1 MFIPIY
7 HVKFILEMK
16 AHAEEVTR
24 GRGGKDMSV
33 KRKGMRM
40 LSGGLAVLML
50 GSMTPYAGTA
60 YAAEADAAVNLQESD
75 DSGQDLPKA
84 DVFNVDFA
92 SGREDQSEM
101 RNQLK
106 GTVGS
111 PEIAQDEELNRS
123 TANFNGKSAYQYYFG
138 KENYDKISEKVTME
152 CMVKFNDILSGE
164 HEFFSNQEFGG
175 IGLGL
180 NEGKLTFFAHV
191 DGSYRQPVADV
202 TANQWYHI
210 VGVVDENEVK
220 LYVNGELADVNDDA
234 ANSGIQYPSSQ
245 QAQNM
250 VLGGDSD
257 SYGGVQFFS
266 NTEIAFARI
275 YSESMTDE
283 QVKAMSQNAFAETDV
298 IERGEVRLDLVGS
311 AGAAENSV
319 WNLNIHANRNRPG
332 NVDRIEYD
340 LVYDTALLEYK
351 EAQLTADNV
360 QITEEEKGRI
370 HVVSDR
376 SLSMESTGNYSATRL
391 GKLDFQVKD
400 AADSCE
406 TSVRTENFRAFS
418 SGNEITEEI
427 GAIPEA
433 EKTLNIY
440 SKNSL
445 DLNGDGVIGA
455 GDVALADG
463 ELKSS
468 VAAESAIYPYKHAV
482 ILTMDGSGTVWDPN
496 SIYYAPNND
505 TLPTKYSDEWTMSKR
520 KNTYAV
526 ELLNEEF
533 ATSYTAQ
540 SVVPS
545 ISAQNY
551 FSILH
556 GLPWGDAPTDY
567 QLDNDIAAISY
578 FMDFGREEPLY
589 PSVFKAVETAFPDR
603 PNAAFAEWGAIVN
616 GIVEMDAQVSTKNS
630 ESQQS
635 FYDVADYIRSDAYKN
650 TSVIYMQNDWMDH
663 VGHSS
668 GYYTDTYWDELQQYD
683 EQYKAVIDALKETGE
698 YDETLIVT
706 NADHGGNGYGHGSM
720 DPSNM
725 DIFIGVGGQTV
736 NSGRR
741 LHGGDNA
748 DITPIVLSALRVD
761 VPESMTGG
769 VFDNT
774 MFLSQEEM
782 EKKNRDIEKVVFS
795 STERSAV
802 MSLTNQKSEIRA
814 IDAVIDLNGAEPAS
828 VTAEDGE
835 ILRQEIT
842 DGKLKIT
849 AAYESQPTELL
860 NISLKTGSE
869 TGIRVEEIMLGT
881 ETGEEVY
888 PDLDNLF
895 EEGPVSTVDTKS
907 LDLAITMAEKMEA
920 EQAATGCYTE
930 ETWAAVQTALDAA
943 RALAS
948 DENAS
953 QEDVD
958 SVFLELI
965 TAVNLLEN
973 AVQSVGLQAA
983 IEGARAILADAEG
996 LDQYTPESVEAL
1008 QTALAEAERVLAEES
1023 ADQETINAA
1032 ARSLMDAVTSL
1043 VVIDQDTRLDILIQ
1057 KAEELLKNSDQYTEA
1072 SVENLQAALDAAKLV
1087 ADDRQASD
1095 EEINEAYSALAEAIT
1110 SLVRKAEKSEL
1121 KTALDKANAILAD
1134 SGRYVEE
1141 TTAGLQTAAD
1151 AAQAVYDK
1159 EDASPAEIGEAVK
1172 SLVDEI
1178 LKARLLGDVD
1188 GNGAVD
1194 SADSA
1199 EVLKYVAEAQELDE
1213 VQNKAADVN
1222 RDGAADSTD
1231 AAAILEY
1238 AAEQTAGF

>member
-1 MFIPIY
+1 
-7 HVKFILEMK
+7 
-16 AHAEEVTR
+16 
-24 GRGGKDMSV
+24 
-33 KRKGMRM
+33 M

-50 GSMTPYAGTA
+50 GSMAPYAGTA
-60 YAAEADAAVNLQESD
+60 YAAGADEAGSLQD
-75 DSGQDLPKA
+75 TADPGQTLPEA
-84 DVFNVDFA
+84 DVFNVDFS
-92 SGREDQSEM
+92 SGYEDQSDM

-106 GTVGS
+106 ETFGS
-111 PEIAQDEELNRS
+111 PEIAHDAELNRA

-138 KENYDKISEKVTME
+138 KENYDKIGEKVTME
-152 CMVKFNDILSGE
+152 CMVKFNDILSEE
-164 HEFFSNQEFGG
+164 HDFFSNQEGSG

-180 NEGKLTFFAHV
+180 YDGELTFFAHV
-191 DGSYRQPVADV
+191 GGSYRQPVADV
-202 TANQWYHI
+202 MANQWYHI
-210 VGVVDENEVK
+210 VGVVDGTEVK
-220 LYVNGELADVNDDA
+220 LYVNGVLADVNNDA
-234 ANSGIQYPSSQ
+234 ENPGIQYTPYH
-245 QAQNM
+245 QAQTM
-250 VLGGDSD
+250 VLGGDSAN
-257 SYGGVQFFS
+257 GGVQFLS

-275 YSESMTDE
+275 YSDSVTDE
-283 QVKAMSQNAFAETDV
+283 QVQVMSQNAFEGTAVTEK
-298 IERGEVRLDLVGS
+298 GEVRLDFAAS
-311 AGAAENSV
+311 SGAAENST

-340 LVYDTALLEYK
+340 IVYDTALLEYK
-351 EAQLTADNV
+351 EAQLVPENV
-360 QITEEEKGRI
+360 QISEEEKGRI

-376 SLSMESTGNYSATRL
+376 ELSLESTGNYGATRL
-391 GKLDFQVKD
+391 GKLDFQVKE

-406 TSVRTENFRAFS
+406 TSIRTENFRAWS
-418 SGNEITEEI
+418 SGNDVTEEI
-427 GAIPEA
+427 GNLPEA
-433 EKTLNIY
+433 EKKLNIY
-440 SKNSL
+440 AKNSL

-463 ELKSS
+463 EMKSA
-468 VAAESAIYPYKHAV
+468 VAAEAAIYPYKHAV
-482 ILTMDGSGTVWDPN
+482 ILTMDGAGTVWDPD

-520 KNTYAV
+520 KNTYAM

-540 SVVPS
+540 AVVPS

-556 GLPWGDAPTDY
+556 GLPWGDAPADY
-567 QLDNDIAAISY
+567 QLDNDIAESRY
-578 FMDFGREEPLY
+578 FMDFGRAEALY
-589 PSVFKAVETAFPDR
+589 PSVFRAVEKAFPDR

-616 GIVEMDAQVSTKNS
+616 GIVEMDAQVATKNS

-663 VGHSS
+663 VGHGS

-706 NADHGGNGYGHGSM
+706 NADHGGSGYGHGSM

-725 DIFIGVGGQTV
+725 DVFIGVGGQTV

-741 LHGGDNA
+741 LYGGDNA

-761 VPESMTGG
+761 VPDSMTGG
-769 VFDNT
+769 IFDDT

-782 EKKNRDIEKVVFS
+782 EKKNRDIEKVVFN
-795 STERSAV
+795 STEKSAV
-802 MSLTNQKSEIRA
+802 MSLTGQKSEIRA

-828 VTAEDGE
+828 VTAEGGE
-835 ILRQEIT
+835 ILRQEIV
-842 DGKLKIT
+842 DGKLKVT

-860 NISLKTGSE
+860 KISLKSGSE
-869 TGIRVEEIMLGT
+869 TGISVEEIMLGT
-881 ETGEEVY
+881 ETGEEIY
-888 PDLDNLF
+888 PDLDNTF
-895 EEGPVSTVDTKS
+895 EEGLVSTVDTES
-907 LDLAITMAEKMEA
+907 LNLVIAMAEKMEA

-943 RALAS
+943 RSLAA
-948 DENAS
+948 DESAS
-953 QEDVD
+953 QEDID
-958 SVFLELI
+958 NAFLELI

-983 IEGARAILADAEG
+983 IEGAKAILEDAEG
-996 LDQYTPESVEAL
+996 LEQYTPESVEAL
-1008 QTALAEAERVLAEES
+1008 RTALAEAERVYAEES

-1043 VVIDQDTRLDILIQ
+1043 VVVDVDTRLDILIR
-1057 KAEELLKNSDQYTEA
+1057 KAEELLESSEQYTSGSIA
-1072 SVENLQAALDAAKLV
+1072 NLQAALEAAKLV
-1087 ADDRQASD
+1087 AEDRQAGD
-1095 EEINEAYSALAEAIT
+1095 EEINEAYSALAEAMA
-1110 SLVRKAEKSEL
+1110 SLVRKADKSEL
-1121 KTALDKANAILAD
+1121 KTALDKAAEILAD
-1134 SGRYVEE
+1134 SGRYVED
-1141 TTAGLQTAAD
+1141 TITGLQAAAD
-1151 AAQAVYDK
+1151 TAQAVYDK
-1159 EDASPAEIGEAVK
+1159 EDASPAEVGEAVK

-1199 EVLKYVAEAQELDE
+1199 EVLKYAAEAQELDD
-1213 VQNKAADVN
+1213 VQSKAADVN
-1222 RDGAADSTD
+1222 RDGAADSMD
-1231 AAAILEY
+1231 AAAILGY